1 MIRET
6 SGIFGV
12 SRSGRRRSGTPW
24 KGAEM
29 AGYSIN
35 IEQATLENENFRK
48 VLFTGKYTQLVLMT
62 LKPGEDI
69 GQEVHDSVD
78 QFFRVEAGTGEAIID
93 GEKTAL
99 SDGVIVVIPA
109 GSKHNLINTSSS
121 EPLRLYTLYSPPNH
135 PDGTIH
141 KTKAE
146 ADEYEKHHHG

>member
-1 MIRET
+1 
-6 SGIFGV
+6 
-12 SRSGRRRSGTPW
+12 
-24 KGAEM
+24 M

-48 VLFTGKYTQLVLMT
+48 VLFTGKHTQLVLMT

-78 QFFRVEAGTGEAIID
+78 QFFRIEAGTGEAIID

-99 SDGVIVVIPA
+99 SDGVVVVIPA
-109 GSKHNLINTSSS
+109 GSEHNLINTSSS

-146 ADEYEKHHHG
+146 ADEYEKQHHG